1 MKKNI
6 VAYSLWGDNIIYWKG
21 ALENIKQVHNYFPGW
36 ICKFY
41 IDKNCN
47 NDLIK
52 KGIRCCYFDFN
63 YVQRFDFFERIY
75 RDIT

>member
-1 MKKNI
+1 LVVHKSS
-6 VAYSLWGDNIIYWKG
+6 SLPRGFS
-21 ALENIKQVHNYFPGW
+21 AR
-36 ICKFY
+36 
-41 IDKNCN
+41 N